1 MKLHLPSA
9 LRKALLAVSV
19 VSMTVASTVQAAI
32 MHPSVSLQTYTDFGS
47 NMGRYTIYQ
56 QNELLKHLNSKGV
69 FISYTQGQEDYRLQ
83 HGMISYE
90 SMVDGGPFTAI
101 SYNATATVQHNGVTN
116 PVFTGRFIGSDQAIH
131 YAGIEY
137 RSCENNTFLLTPQID
152 YKVTRI
158 SKVITD
164 ITPSTLY
171 DAKTH
176 MQNGDNINDMLQ
188 YRAGG
193 GYMQQADENGKTTW
207 LAGAYAY
214 VVGGIVDNWSFGYSK
229 GYDYKTG
236 EPAIWDH
243 RGMPDD
249 SYTLSI
255 QGVIDFK
262 PEHAGTASHP
272 LPFVTQGG
280 DSGSPVWVWDTYSNS
295 YQLISCHQARGS
307 YDSYSRGASEWTK
320 ETLKSFCVDV
330 DMDKA
335 GHTVHIGEIRE
346 VEGKSE
352 TIEALANGSTH
363 ASTTTKYGK
372 VFSANGEVNEY
383 FIGLEHGK
391 NTWLNLY
398 DLKDAQKTDASG
410 TTKNVN
416 WYAYGNEYLNATNT
430 ATSDIQYA
438 DLFMTE
444 NLVFSSSATSN
455 DIILD
460 ADVDLGIGYAQ
471 FSKTSESGK
480 AEFTITGHDDAGGR
494 DYNFNHAGYII
505 DKDVDVHLK
514 IANREVESE
523 TGKDYFREWRK
534 TGEGD
539 LYLEGTGDNHIFLN
553 VGGKG
558 TTFLQEKSGYA
569 AYNVLI
575 NNSATVNLGGNVDQV
590 KRDVTFGYGG
600 GVLDFAGNVNME
612 WNNTN
617 NAEAPGFTIHAL
629 TQDAIITNTTGTT
642 TLTYREGG
650 NTNFLGSF
658 KDTAD
663 SSLNIVYAGN
673 GIWTLNS
680 IHTDLK
686 NGGLEVQTGTV
697 KLVGTLTEHAQ
708 GSLTGYNQQRY
719 SNPDDWHYADAAMNV
734 TVNSGATF
742 ELGSHARLKGT
753 VTVEGGGI
761 FQMDEGVRHQ
771 KEYIEG
777 WYELEDTCTAE
788 MRQFYGLHG
797 DVNLKE
803 ANSQM
808 VVKFSDG
815 TDANTT
821 VTGKIYGNGG
831 MTVDTAGG
839 SLTLSGANTFEGTKT
854 VTNGLLIL
862 DSKEA
867 AGNTAN
873 NQWKLQDK
881 AQLAVNDAPAA
892 EALKLVDNTSS
903 GVLVLTGDETDAP
916 INMQGYNSLIIGAEA
931 GKKIQFGTEN
941 SQEKFRAVEDKWN
954 LGGGGGNLVVN
965 YKLDDDNGTLVLGNE
980 YTTGSVTLT
989 NTDNNIHAIVFA
1001 GKVTLA
1007 YTDSKALGG
1016 ADINL
1021 NYTNRIM
1028 GAEGTIDLINH
1039 DADGVMLL
1047 DKMGG
1052 VANIDLS
1059 GHEQLYLGVSENTTY
1074 SGGFTLGENN
1084 SYNFGG
1090 STATLT
1096 LTEALT
1102 DQGGVRGTD
1111 LYIDAEGYTGGVVE
1125 LQKALEINGGVYI
1138 NVRDVYYKEI
1148 PGGEITL
1155 KVDEDNA
1162 FDSTQGIFLW
1172 AGGTLDIN
1180 GHNQILNSYLAEAG
1194 SAIIDSSLDKS
1205 GVLTLKGEDWN
1216 SFDGSLDVGTLVI
1229 DAEGILYMG
1238 GDSTYRDLEI
1248 KRGNVHLSSSNALSA
1263 TGRTVLEENA
1273 TMNISNGTATAN
1285 LELQGSTVELGDAEA
1300 TAKPAGHLAGTLTVA
1315 ADTTGTVN
1323 FAVDGSTLSAVVD
1336 TGKDGR
1342 LRLTGN
1348 RGTVSSSLINADGS
1362 EEGASGEQASGG
1374 NVDVE
1379 LKELRLQSRSSITI
1393 GGTLNLV
1400 GQENQTS
1407 HKKELILSSWGSANN
1422 MERDIS
1428 HMNVEKGL
1436 ALTIQ
1441 EDSWNT
1447 IWNIHKLTGKGD
1459 IRWNSK
1465 TQHWYSARIVLDGS
1479 NDFEGTFKAE
1489 RTAADT
1495 SGRLYGSF
1503 VELAHDEALQHAT
1516 LEMLG
1521 MQTDKGLSMM
1531 TLALNTDNAKLLGL
1545 KGNELTAIYAGASIE
1560 GESKTGAPLKTAPYS
1575 VRSATLTITGNEDYE
1590 FKGKVF
1596 GAAEGDKSGA
1606 GVDLVM
1612 AGTGTGTQKFS
1623 GETVQ
1628 FNNVTVQSGTLV
1640 LASTGLDIADRATI
1654 YRGATL
1660 DMAGSAFNLEKGT
1673 TLMVAGTDFEQQA
1686 QLDATL
1692 KLDGGVLGFDG
1703 RAISAGSNSYALI
1716 TSGLNK
1722 GEQETLD
1729 VLFESTFALQEGTYK
1744 LASGSGWSSIANDA
1758 YKALGLDYY
1767 NAAFSAAE
1775 DGLSVT
1781 LSLMENSAVWKGD
1794 SSHTTW
1800 SDSSFGTDTTVPG
1813 EDATVVFNDLAK
1825 NQNVQLQ
1832 GQRHAAKLLLDST
1845 KEYTVAGTA
1854 ETDSLTAGSLRQT
1867 GSGTTI
1873 LGKGVDITGAAEI
1886 ESGTLVLDSG
1896 ASVGSASVAEGAE
1909 LKLAGVPNSTPQSID
1924 GEGRLVVDWNGKAG
1938 SLGRTNIAQIEIRS
1952 GILNVA
1958 SGNPLGFSESLLV
1971 GSGGTLHADGA
1982 TFLAEDS
1989 KELPIQL
1996 AGTLQLQI
2004 GQNQDFNYTVTSPLD
2019 EEGVAMKGDIVKTGG
2034 GTMTLKSSISAD
2046 TVTVSQGRL
2055 TVSDDVIVPDFLG
2068 QVDSVVVTS
2077 GASATIGKGNFTV
2090 DGDEFNTNFSVAG
2103 TGANLELSL
2112 SQNGIKT
2119 IAGDISVTN
2128 GGTLNKYDG
2137 GLILAGT
2144 TTLGA
2149 NASDEVTLLVSWGK
2163 KGWDFTGKVEGHGK
2177 VNLKSQGYGGVTDMC
2192 ILSNNEN
2199 SFDGEFIV
2207 HDKMRLVAAANNAL
2221 ATADVTLNNGGGL
2234 QVAADNAHIRNLSGT
2249 AGSSVELGN
2258 GFASATLTVNQTVE
2272 GTYAGSIG
2280 GNLSLSKTGGAKLS
2294 LSGDNS
2300 AFSGTLDLQQGILSL
2315 NAAQF
2320 GSSSEGFDMTL
2331 NGGTLRLEGGSLN
2344 LRSGDLAIT
2353 ETTTLDVESLE
2364 HFSYSSYQ
2372 DGEFDKENGYAAG
2385 NLVLISAVSISD
2397 GALSHLTGS
2406 GLLENKTLLLQD
2418 HNIVVQGT
2426 APSTLDYHVNTNV
2439 SYGTGEGNTA
2449 YERAKSIVLRLSG
2462 ARLDLNSDLNQN
2474 VCSGGIAVWA
2484 EGATVNIG
2492 QGATLHAD
2500 SLHDDN
2506 TVYLDGAGTYRLQ
2519 VKTNTKNIDTELG
2532 NNGQVRLAEGWTGTV
2547 QLQGAGGDKS
2557 HLMLE
2562 NYGHTGSNIMLT
2574 GHSGWLSNDAKIA
2587 ANLLLEPAS
2596 GTDAL
2601 IISNGSSNGKEYFQG
2616 AISGSGSINRTWN
2629 GGKLGFHFSGD
2640 LSQWTGSIKT
2650 TDGSLDLYFYGDA
2663 KDMGAA
2669 ITTASRKTTAIYVGE
2684 NAANPA
2690 DITFQK
2696 EITATSLNLFGASS
2710 ATLNAAAS
2718 LSSVSG
2724 EAGTLA
2730 VEAET
2735 NVTGTVALAGL
2746 KLGEEGVLK
2755 VGNDQ
2760 SGLAIS
2766 AQNGEASINA
2776 AIALDAANN
2785 SHSIT
2790 GADDARIENTLIDL
2804 AAGTR
2809 LEMANVV
2816 LASSSSITDAAA
2828 TLVANGLVV
2837 EADKKTNLEEGE
2849 RYNSVAGALTPLTYG
2864 ATATPEEAPAG
2875 QIACFTLSNIQD
2887 VAIEGTGLVVS
2898 LTGDSSQMLGGADW
2912 LRLSLGTEGK
2922 EGKFT
2927 EGLDVTLL
2935 YEDAA
2940 GQQLS
2945 AQGVYTLEDVEAQ
2958 AAAEEATRQYDYVYF
2973 RITGTVPEPATG
2985 TLSLLAL
2992 AALAARRRRK

>member
-19 VSMTVASTVQAAI
+19 VSMTVAGTTQAAI

-47 NMGRYTIYQ
+47 NMGRYSIYQ
-56 QNELLKHLNSKGV
+56 QNELLQHLNSKGV
-69 FISYTQGQEDYRLQ
+69 YISYTQGQKDYKLE

-176 MQNGDNINDMLQ
+176 MQHGDNINDMLQ

-193 GYMQQADENGKTTW
+193 GYMQQADETGKTTW
-207 LAGAYAY
+207 LTGAYTY
-214 VVGGIVDNWSFGYSK
+214 VVGGIVDNWSFGYSS

-236 EPAIWDH
+236 TPAKWDG

-255 QGVIDFK
+255 KGVIDFK
-262 PEHAGTASHP
+262 PENAGTASHP

-320 ETLKSFCVDV
+320 ETLNSFCVGV
-330 DMDKA
+330 DMDA
-335 GHTVHIGEIRE
+335 ANHEVHIGK
-346 VEGKSE
+346 VQQTDSSE
-352 TIEALANGSTH
+352 TIAALANGSTH
-363 ASTTTKYGK
+363 ASTTTKYGS
-372 VFSANGEVNEY
+372 VYSENGAVDEE
-383 FIGLEHGK
+383 FIGIEHGK
-391 NTWLNLY
+391 NTWLNLS
-398 DLKDAQKTDASG
+398 DLKDGQKTDASG

-480 AEFTITGHDDAGGR
+480 AEFTITGHDDAGDR

-505 DKDVDVHLK
+505 DKDVDVHLQ
-514 IANREVESE
+514 IANREVENG
-523 TGKDYFREWRK
+523 TGKEYFREWRK

-558 TTFLQEKSGYA
+558 TTFLKEQGGYA

-575 NNSATVNLGGNVDQV
+575 NNGATVNLGGNINQV
-590 KRDVTFGYGG
+590 ERDVTFGYGG
-600 GVLDFAGNVNME
+600 GVLDFAGKVTMDWYKTAAGGPKE
-612 WNNTN
+612 
-617 NAEAPGFTIHAL
+617 GCFMISAL
-629 TQDAIITNTTGTT
+629 TQDAIIANTASGTTT
-642 TLTYREGG
+642 TLTYKEGG
-650 NTNFLGSF
+650 ETNFLGSF
-658 KDTAD
+658 QD
-663 SSLNIVYAGN
+663 GN
-673 GIWTLNS
+673 GSGTLKVVYDANGTWTLNS
-680 IHTDLK
+680 IHTKLSGDS
-686 NGGLEVQTGTV
+686 GLEVNKGKV
-697 KLVGTLTEHAQ
+697 VLVGTLTEHAQ
-708 GSLTGYNQQRY
+708 GSLYGYNQQRY
-719 SNPDDWHYADAAMNV
+719 SNEDDWHYADAQMNV
-734 TVNSGATF
+734 KVGSGATF
-742 ELGSHARLKGT
+742 ELGSHARLTGD
-753 VTVEGGGI
+753 VTVQNGGT
-761 FQMDEGVRHQ
+761 FLMREGVRHEM
-771 KEYIEG
+771 EYIEG
-777 WYELEDTCTAE
+777 WYKLENTYAIADY
-788 MRQFYGLHG
+788 YGLHG
-797 DVNLKE
+797 NVNLKE
-803 ANSQM
+803 SNSQM

-821 VTGKIYGNGG
+821 VTGNISGSGS
-831 MTVDTAGG
+831 MTVDTADG
-839 SLTLSGANTFEGTKT
+839 SLTLSGTNTFEGTKT
-854 VTNGLLIL
+854 ITNGLLIL
-862 DSKEA
+862 DKKEA
-867 AGNTAN
+867 AGATDTNKWQLSA
-873 NQWKLQDK
+873 K
-881 AQLAVNDAPAA
+881 AQLAVRNTSAQ
-892 EALKLVDNTSS
+892 EALRLVDKNAS
-903 GVLVLTGDETDAP
+903 GVLVLTSDETGTP
-916 INMQGYNSLIIGAEA
+916 IDMRGYGSLIIGAEA
-931 GKKIQFGTEN
+931 GRDIQFGTKGTTDELA
-941 SQEKFRAVEDKWN
+941 AVGDKWN

-989 NTDNNIHAIVFA
+989 NTDNNIHAIDFA

-1074 SGGFTLGENN
+1074 SGGFTLGENS

-1102 DQGGVRGTD
+1102 DQGGVWGTD

-1138 NVRDVYYKEI
+1138 NIRDVYYKEI

-1155 KVDEDNA
+1155 KVDADNA

-1229 DAEGILYMG
+1229 DAGGILYMG

-1362 EEGASGEQASGG
+1362 EEGASGGQETGG

-1379 LKELRLQSRSSITI
+1379 LSELRLQNVTGTTI
-1393 GGTLNLV
+1393 GGTLNLK
-1400 GQENQTS
+1400 GQNG
-1407 HKKELILSSWGSANN
+1407 KLILSSWRGANVAGNN
-1422 MERDIS
+1422 MMREIN
-1428 HMNVEKGL
+1428 HMDVAKGL

-1441 EDSWNT
+1441 EESWNT
-1447 IWNIHKLTGKGD
+1447 IWNIHKLTGEGN
-1459 IRWNSK
+1459 IRWNS
-1465 TQHWYSARIVLDGS
+1465 TASHWYSSRIVLDGS
-1479 NDFEGTFKAE
+1479 NDFKGTFKAE

-1503 VELAHDEALQHAT
+1503 VELAHDEALQNAT

-1545 KGNELTAIYAGASIE
+1545 NGNEHTAIYAGASIE
-1560 GESKTGAPLKTAPYS
+1560 GESQAATPLKTDPHS

-1596 GAAEGDKSGA
+1596 GAAESDKSGA

-1612 AGTGTGTQKFS
+1612 AGEGTQKFS
-1623 GETVQ
+1623 GGTVQ
-1628 FNNVTVQSGTLV
+1628 FNNVTVQSGTLE
-1640 LASTGLDIADRATI
+1640 LSSTGLDLADRATI
-1654 YRGATL
+1654 HRGATL
-1660 DMAGSAFNLEKGT
+1660 KMTDSLFNLEEGT
-1673 TLMVAGTDFEQQA
+1673 TLMVAGDNLQQQA
-1686 QLDATL
+1686 TLNAAL

-1703 RAISAGSNSYALI
+1703 RAISAGSNSYALS
-1716 TSGLNK
+1716 TLGLNK

-1744 LASGSGWSSIANDA
+1744 LASGSGWDSLANGD
-1758 YKALGLDYY
+1758 YKALGLGYY
-1767 NAAFSAAE
+1767 NAAFNADAN
-1775 DGLSVT
+1775 GLSVT
-1781 LSLMENSAVWKGD
+1781 LSLMENCTVWMGD
-1794 SSHTTW
+1794 SQNTIW
-1800 SDSSFGTDTTVPG
+1800 SNDSFGPDTKVPG
-1813 EDATVVFNDLAK
+1813 ANDTVVFNDLAPSK
-1825 NQNVQLQ
+1825 DVQVQ
-1832 GQRHAAKLLLDST
+1832 GTQTADRLLFDST
-1845 KEYTVAGTA
+1845 AEYTVEGTA
-1854 ETDSLTAGSLRQT
+1854 DSSLQAGSLRQT

-1924 GEGRLVVDWNGKAG
+1924 GEGRLVVDWNGATGELAG
-1938 SLGRTNIAQIEIRS
+1938 TDIGQIEIQS
-1952 GILNVA
+1952 GTLKVD
-1958 SGNPLGFSESLLV
+1958 SQPLGVRDSILV
-1971 GSGGTLHADGA
+1971 AKEGTLHA
-1982 TFLAEDS
+1982 TSTNFLNEES
-1989 KELPIQL
+1989 KDLPIQL
-1996 AGTLQLQI
+1996 AGTLLLEI
-2004 GQNQDFNYTVTSPLD
+2004 GTAQDFNYTVTSPLD

-2068 QVDSVVVTS
+2068 KVNSLQVTS

-2103 TGANLELSL
+2103 MGSNLELSL
-2112 SQNGIKT
+2112 SQNGVKT
-2119 IAGDISVTN
+2119 IVGDISVTN
-2128 GGTLNKYDG
+2128 GGKLSKYDG
-2137 GLILAGT
+2137 GLVLAGT
-2144 TTLGA
+2144 STLGA

-2177 VNLKSQGYGGVTDMC
+2177 VNLNSQGYGGVTDMC

-2258 GFASATLTVNQTVE
+2258 GLASATLTVNQTVE

-2280 GNLSLSKTGGAKLS
+2280 GNLSLTKTGGAKLS

-2320 GSSSEGFDMTL
+2320 GTSSEGFDMNM

-2344 LRSGDLAIT
+2344 MGQGSLGIQQN
-2353 ETTTLDVESLE
+2353 TTLDVESLE

-2372 DGEFDKENGYAAG
+2372 DGEYDQENGYASG
-2385 NLVLISAVSISD
+2385 NLVLVSADSITKDAS
-2397 GALSHLTGS
+2397 ASLTGS
-2406 GLLENKTLLLQD
+2406 GALADKTLLVED
-2418 HNIVVQGT
+2418 NNIVVQGT

-2439 SYGTGEGNTA
+2439 SYGTGEDNTA
-2449 YERAKSIVLRLSG
+2449 YEQAKSIVLRL
-2462 ARLDLNSDLNQN
+2462 ADAKLELNSNLNQA
-2474 VCSGGIAVWA
+2474 VCSGGIVAQA
-2484 EGATVNIG
+2484 KGATVNIG
-2492 QGATLHAD
+2492 QDVTLNAA

-2506 TVYLDGAGTYRLQ
+2506 TVYLDGKGTYQLE
-2519 VKTNTKNIDTELG
+2519 VKTNSQNIDTTLG
-2532 NNGQVRLAEGWTGTV
+2532 NANRVELAEGWTGTV
-2547 QLQGAGGDKS
+2547 KLQGAGGKKS

-2574 GHSGWLSNDAKIA
+2574 GHSGWLSNGAKIA

-2616 AISGSGSINRTWN
+2616 AISGSGSINRTWD
-2629 GGKLGFHFSGD
+2629 GGKLGFYFSGD

-2669 ITTASRKTTAIYVGE
+2669 ITTASRKTTNIYVGE

-2690 DITFQK
+2690 DVTFQK

-2710 ATLNAAAS
+2710 ATLNAATS

-2766 AQNGEASINA
+2766 AQNGKASINA
-2776 AIALDAANN
+2776 AISLDAANN

-2816 LASSSSITDAAA
+2816 LASSSSITDASA

-2837 EADKKTNLEEGE
+2837 EADKTNLK
-2849 RYNSVAGALTPLTYG
+2849 PLTYG
-2864 ATATPEEAPAG
+2864 DAVASPA
-2875 QIACFTLSNIQD
+2875 AEPADMVCLTLSNIQD

-2912 LRLSLGTEGK
+2912 LRLSLGN

-2935 YEDAA
+2935 YEDST
-2940 GQQLS
+2940 GQQRS
-2945 AQGVYTLEDVEAQ
+2945 AQGVYTLEDMEAQ
-2958 AAAEEATRQYDYVYF
+2958 AAAEEATRQCDYVYF